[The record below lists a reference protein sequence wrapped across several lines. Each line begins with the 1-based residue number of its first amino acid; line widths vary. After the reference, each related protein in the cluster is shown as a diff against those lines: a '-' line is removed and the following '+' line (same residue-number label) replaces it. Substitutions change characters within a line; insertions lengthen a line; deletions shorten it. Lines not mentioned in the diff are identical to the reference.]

1 MVLCYYIICVSIK
14 DFSMNLL
21 SIISHGLFAVMMLF
35 AGVAHAEDLR
45 YCGKPLVVGVGSV
58 FVNEKK
64 ATELFGEEY
73 ISARKQVMIGKAVT
87 GALAN
92 TTNNSL
98 VSYKPFQF
106 SSDDQVTFV
115 PVIEDSA
122 MIGYVVVNTALR
134 LGSDSYCAF
143 DEKYIDQ
150 KCDEYLPENITEYAK
165 PVANFIVDLA
175 YDYVTV
181 KLVKGFIGGSN
192 KSE

>member
-1 MVLCYYIICVSIK
+1 MRLK
-14 DFSMNLL
+14 
-21 SIISHGLFAVMMLF
+21 
-35 AGVAHAEDLR
+35 
-45 YCGKPLVVGVGSV
+45 
-58 FVNEKK
+58 
-64 ATELFGEEY
+64 LFGEEY

-98 VSYKPFQF
+98 VSYQPFHF
-106 SSDDQVTFV
+106 SSDNQVTFV
-115 PVIEDSA
+115 PGIEA
-122 MIGYVVVNTALR
+122 FALIGYVVVNTALR

-150 KCDEYLPENITEYAK
+150 KCDEYLSEHVTEYAK
-165 PVANFIVDLA
+165 PVANLVVDLA